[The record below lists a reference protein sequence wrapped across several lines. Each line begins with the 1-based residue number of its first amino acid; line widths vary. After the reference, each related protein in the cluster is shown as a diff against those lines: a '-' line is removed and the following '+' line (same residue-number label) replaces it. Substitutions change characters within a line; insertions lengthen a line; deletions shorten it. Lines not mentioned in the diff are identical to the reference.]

1 MKKRRI
7 FIAINLPAQIKK
19 QLSRYQLAWAD
30 LPVRWT
36 KEANLHIT
44 LVFVGYVTDEEMLEI
59 CQLTRQV
66 SQNHQPFEI
75 KLERICLGPPASPAG
90 RPNRPARM
98 IWAEGEA
105 NSAMAQLKNDLEK
118 VLFNSVNSGYNS
130 RENRPLR
137 PHITLARIRQEQ
149 WRHLSAKPIID
160 KDISL
165 VLPVES
171 IEVMQS
177 HLSRGG
183 AEYAA
188 LESFELGG

>member
-1 MKKRRI
+1 MQKRRI

-75 KLERICLGPPASPAG
+75 KLERICLGPP
-90 RPNRPARM
+90 NRPARM
-98 IWAEGEA
+98 IWVEGEA

-118 VLFNSVNSGYNS
+118 VLFNSANSGYNS

-149 WRHLSAKPIID
+149 WRLLPTKPIID

-177 HLSRGG
+177 NLSRGG
-183 AEYAA
+183 AEYAV
-188 LESFELGG
+188 LESFGLGG